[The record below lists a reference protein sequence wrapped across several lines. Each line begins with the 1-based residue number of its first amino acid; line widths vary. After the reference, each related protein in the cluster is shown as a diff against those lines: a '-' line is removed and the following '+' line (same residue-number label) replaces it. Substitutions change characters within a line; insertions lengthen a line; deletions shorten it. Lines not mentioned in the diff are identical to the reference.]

1 LCSPPPSLAPLDTS
15 PSLVEEIRRAE
26 GARAARSEEERAAD
40 AWRKL
45 QFDFPVVPDDE
56 LAALAAVFRWA

>member
-1 LCSPPPSLAPLDTS
+1 
-15 PSLVEEIRRAE
+15 VEEIRRAE